1 MLHIIPSLI
10 CKIKSM
16 IKNITLICSLAVLF
30 FIASCSSNKPNT
42 DNPNAGRYAM
52 EKDKA
57 PTSAPDVSQ
66 VKDATPQYE
75 PYSRGGNRKKYTVMG
90 KSYRVLDSG
99 KGYKATGIASWY
111 GLKFHGHLTSNGE
124 VYDMYSMSAAHKT
137 LPLPS
142 FVKVTNTSN
151 GKTVVVRVNDRGPFH
166 QNRLIDLSYA
176 AAYKLDMLKTG
187 TAKVNI
193 EVIYIPDPALLAIT
207 DPSSNKQ
214 HYIQVFASAD
224 KTKINQL
231 AKKLTTQ
238 YQLKSRLQTV
248 DNLYRLQLGPIG
260 QQQLATQLADKLKN
274 DGYPNSYLVIE

>member
-1 MLHIIPSLI
+1 
-10 CKIKSM
+10 M
-16 IKNITLICSLAVLF
+16 IKNVPLIFSLAVLF

-52 EKDKA
+52 DKDKA

-66 VKDATPQYE
+66 VKDVTPQYE

-90 KSYRVLDSG
+90 KSYTVLASG
-99 KGYKATGIASWY
+99 KGYQATGVASWY

-124 VYDMYSMSAAHKT
+124 IYDMYAMSAAHKT

-142 FVKVTNTSN
+142 FVKVTNTGN
-151 GKTVVVRVNDRGPFH
+151 GKTVIVRVNDRGPFH

-187 TAKVNI
+187 TAKVKM
-193 EVIYIPDPALLAIT
+193 EVLYMPDPSLLAINDVNNT
-207 DPSSNKQ
+207 EQ

-224 KTKINQL
+224 KVKINQL
-231 AKKLTTQ
+231 AKKLTNQ

-248 DNLYRLQLGPIG
+248 DNLYRLQLGPIK

>member
-1 MLHIIPSLI
+1 M
-10 CKIKSM
+10 IKS
-16 IKNITLICSLAVLF
+16 ITLICSLTVLF
-30 FIASCSSNKPNT
+30 FIASCSSNKSNT

-52 EKDKA
+52 DKDKA
-57 PTSAPDVSQ
+57 PTFAPDVSQ
-66 VKDATPQYE
+66 VTDAIPQYE
-75 PYSRGGNRKKYTVMG
+75 PYSLGGNPKKYTVMG
-90 KSYRVLDSG
+90 KSYQVLDSG
-99 KGYKATGIASWY
+99 KDYTATGIASWY

-151 GKTVVVRVNDRGPFH
+151 GKTVIVRVNDRGPFH

-176 AAYKLDMLKTG
+176 AAYKLDMLDTG
-187 TAKVNI
+187 TAKVKI
-193 EVIYIPDPALLAIT
+193 EVIYIPDPTLLAIS
-207 DPSSNKQ
+207 DVSSNKQ

-224 KTKINQL
+224 KKKINQL
-231 AKKLTTQ
+231 AKKLSTQ

-260 QQQLATQLADKLKN
+260 QQQLATELADKLKN